1 LPPNSPGLLAE
12 KQANQDPFFQTVFKE
27 GVLLATEN

>member
-1 LPPNSPGLLAE
+1 LPILSGRLSE
-12 KQANQDPFFQTVFKE
+12 KRASQDHFFQTVFKE